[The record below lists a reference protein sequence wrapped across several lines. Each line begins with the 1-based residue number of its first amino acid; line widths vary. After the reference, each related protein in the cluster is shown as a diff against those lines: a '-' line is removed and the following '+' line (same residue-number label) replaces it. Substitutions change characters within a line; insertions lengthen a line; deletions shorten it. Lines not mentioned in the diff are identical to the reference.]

1 MQKTQDMG
9 IRLQQ
14 PITALHALQSR
25 QQAWQQAWMQQIG
38 LAAGQ
43 RPPRQDLSLVCLVY
57 MLLPSAQAVHLALA
71 GRSVSARRLPDSHPS
86 LLRAAVVGTLPSSR
100 QAQLITAAQHLQS
113 CQSRSRSPAVLR
125 RQARLRRMLSYRLLC
140 EYCLSPQRPCPG
152 RLQAKA
158 GGRERG
164 SSAGQRRF
172 QQAMCTQLQG
182 CRLPCWVCLGIRA
195 QQHRQVLTPPQ
206 PKRQLIIH
214 QPSAVQQST
223 QVAHLLLSVAPHQLK
238 SYSVPQ
244 TRQCLQHIS
253 IRLEAPACPDL
264 DSTLSD
270 VLSPCHLTL
279 PPQRRSPGRR
289 SGLAGASR
297 LQS

>member
-1 MQKTQDMG
+1 
-9 IRLQQ
+9 
-14 PITALHALQSR
+14 
-25 QQAWQQAWMQQIG
+25 MQQIE

-43 RPPRQDLSLVCLVY
+43 RPPGQVLRLVSLVC
-57 MLLPSAQAVHLALA
+57 MLQPPAQAMHLAPA

-86 LLRAAVVGTLPSSR
+86 PLRAATLGPLPSSC
-100 QAQLITAAQHLQS
+100 QARLIPAAQHLQS
-113 CQSRSRSPAVLR
+113 CQPHSRSPAVLR
-125 RQARLRRMLSYRLLC
+125 RQARPRRMLSCRLLGAF
-140 EYCLSPQRPCPG
+140 CLSLRRLCPG

-158 GGRERG
+158 EGRERG
-164 SSAGQRRF
+164 SSVGQRRF
-172 QQAMCTQLQG
+172 QQAVCTQLQG
-182 CRLPCWVCLGIRA
+182 CRPPRWSCLGLKA
-195 QQHRQVLTPPQ
+195 QQHRQVLTPLQ
-206 PKRQLIIH
+206 PERQLSIH

-223 QVAHLLLSVAPHQLK
+223 QRAHLLLSGAPHQLRG
-238 SYSVPQ
+238 YSAPQ
-244 TRQCLQHIS
+244 TRQCLQRIS